1 MPNLITWQG
10 AVTSVQYLTRDGR
23 SYRPAKTIE
32 KADILTFSMNGK
44 IATLVKDKTMPL
56 VNENDEVE
64 ATGVVNERS
73 NGLEVVVLKNRTLN
87 TEWKF
92 SRARAIFGI

>member
-1 MPNLITWQG
+1 MPNLTTWQG
-10 AVTSVQYLTRDGR
+10 AATSVQYLTRDGR
-23 SYRPAKTIE
+23 SYRPAKAVE
-32 KADILTFSMNGK
+32 KADILNFSINGK
-44 IATLVKDKTMPL
+44 IATLIKDKTIPL

-73 NGLEVVVLKNRTLN
+73 GGLEVVMLKNRTLN

-92 SRARAIFGI
+92 SRARAVFGI